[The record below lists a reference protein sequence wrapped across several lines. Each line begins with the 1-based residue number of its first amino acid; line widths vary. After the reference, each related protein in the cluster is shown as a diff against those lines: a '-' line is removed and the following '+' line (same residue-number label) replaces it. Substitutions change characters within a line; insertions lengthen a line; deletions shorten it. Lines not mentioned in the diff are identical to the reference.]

1 MAAVMNNDINFTD
14 KLSFY
19 KQELNELGILLTPPS
34 INNSEEV
41 FSVDSDKIIYA
52 LGALKNVGIESMR
65 NIISVRNTGG
75 DFKDIFDF
83 ANRVELRK
91 IGKRS
96 LEMLIYAGVFDDI
109 SNNRNQLFQSID
121 ILVEYS
127 NICFSEK
134 NTGQNNLF
142 GESNN
147 LLSYPE
153 IKLIEDWNS
162 SEKLKKEY
170 EAIGFYLSAHPLDDY
185 SKFFKSKNI
194 EKFSELNEILKSG
207 PKLIK
212 ISGSVL
218 SKQERISNK
227 GNKFAFIQFS
237 DPSGFFEVTAF
248 SDVLDFYNNLL
259 QPSQN
264 LILSCQATLEENQPK
279 LLLRKVE
286 KISDVLNS
294 LEDLGIRIFID
305 DHNAVSFLKEQ
316 LEILDNENLKKSPIK
331 IVVISKEFDVELD
344 LPNSYRITN
353 DVINSINHIP
363 GVLQV
368 ERFDNLIC

>member
-1 MAAVMNNDINFTD
+1 M
-14 KLSFY
+14 
-19 KQELNELGILLTPPS
+19 
-34 INNSEEV
+34 
-41 FSVDSDKIIYA
+41 
-52 LGALKNVGIESMR
+52 
-65 NIISVRNTGG
+65 
-75 DFKDIFDF
+75 
-83 ANRVELRK
+83 
-91 IGKRS
+91 
-96 LEMLIYAGVFDDI
+96 
-109 SNNRNQLFQSID
+109 
-121 ILVEYS
+121 
-127 NICFSEK
+127 
-134 NTGQNNLF
+134 
-142 GESNN
+142 
-147 LLSYPE
+147 
-153 IKLIEDWNS
+153 
-162 SEKLKKEY
+162 
-170 EAIGFYLSAHPLDDY
+170 
-185 SKFFKSKNI
+185 FKSKNI

-286 KISDVLNS
+286 KISEVLNS

-316 LEILDNENLKKSPIK
+316 LEILNNENLKKSPIK